1 MLQGFGVSQCCL
13 VEQVLQRTTVVKT
26 SAHLRHELVGNV
38 NREAAAFDSTVK
50 HMTGVLFAF
59 EASLAVL
66 ADAWATAKAERSQS
80 GRPKA
85 RGLFLEP
92 LCNICG
98 KFFLGWH
105 AVYVP
110 YNTHTV
116 KGNLSNAVDTV
127 ICEFRDR
134 N

>member
-26 SAHLRHELVGNV
+26 SAHLRHKLVRNV
-38 NREAAAFDSTVK
+38 NSKAAALDSTVK
-50 HMTGVLFAF
+50 HMTRVLFAF

-66 ADAWATAKAERSQS
+66 ADASAAAKTERSQS

-92 LCNICG
+92 LRNICG
-98 KFFLGWH
+98 KFFFGWH
-105 AVYVP
+105 DVYVP
-110 YNTHTV
+110 HNTYTV
-116 KGNLSNAVDTV
+116 KTIL
-127 ICEFRDR
+127 
-134 N
+134 